1 MSTQKLNS
9 KQVKDILTNV
19 ISKTVEKSVSQGNY
33 DRTILATIQYCI
45 DKTSGQYRIKYQ
57 NGYYTAYGQN
67 KDYIYSDGSSVFVLV
82 PQGNF
87 KQKLFITGSA
97 SNSSSDKM
105 YLTNLEDDQKYKAQG
120 KNILVYHRHGDH
132 DLDLSSYWCGP
143 TMEKEYVKYY
153 YRAGGTNNCYSIDSQ
168 AFQGL
173 KQSEFF
179 KLGVRFR
186 TNLAESRKAS
196 GDYGIRVLIR
206 YQTEKGFYDVWFSF

>member
-19 ISKTVEKSVSQGNY
+19 ISKTAEKSVSQGNY

-97 SNSSSDKM
+97 STSSSDKM

-132 DLDLSSYWCGP
+132 DLDLSSYWSKDN
-143 TMEKEYVKYY
+143 KEYVKYY
-153 YRAGGTNNCYSIDSQ
+153 YRAGETGNCYSIDNT

-179 KLGVRFR
+179 KLGVK
-186 TNLAESRKAS
+186 E
-196 GDYGIRVLIR
+196 
-206 YQTEKGFYDVWFSF
+206 